1 MCQVGVEE
9 NCTTQWPPPRIG
21 PRVAGKRWS
30 WGGAIP
36 QLCIQCKTP
45 RVDIIVFFPYRA
57 DVATREKI
65 LETAVKLFSSHG
77 YADTSLAQVARAAR
91 VSKALVLWYFESK
104 EQLFRA
110 ALQHFLA
117 PYEIDDHVLDGLD
130 ERQQVEKLID
140 DYYDFIAEHLYSVRF
155 VLGQVVGGDENSQE
169 LVVRAR
175 ELHVIYRGL
184 LTTILERGQKK
195 KLFSLNVRPAE
206 DAALIM
212 ATLNGLLIQQLVEQ
226 TENAKAQELLARLK
240 QMMRAQLCQPSL
252 TEKQEAEGEA
262 RLSDRSTLLRTGS

>member
-1 MCQVGVEE
+1 L
-9 NCTTQWPPPRIG
+9 R
-21 PRVAGKRWS
+21 
-30 WGGAIP
+30 
-36 QLCIQCKTP
+36 LQCKTL
-45 RVDIIVFFPYRA
+45 RVDTGAFFPYRA
-57 DVATREKI
+57 DVDTREKI

-184 LTTILERGQKK
+184 LTTILERGQEK
-195 KLFSLNVRPAE
+195 KLFVAAVRPAE

-212 ATLNGLLIQQLVEQ
+212 AALNGLLVQQLVEQ
-226 TENAKAQELLARLK
+226 TESSKAQELLTRLK
-240 QMMRAQLCQPSL
+240 QTIRRQLCQQTRVPRMEDSE
-252 TEKQEAEGEA
+252 TAEPNTTP
-262 RLSDRSTLLRTGS
+262 STLLRTGS

>member
-1 MCQVGVEE
+1 M
-9 NCTTQWPPPRIG
+9 
-21 PRVAGKRWS
+21 
-30 WGGAIP
+30 
-36 QLCIQCKTP
+36 
-45 RVDIIVFFPYRA
+45 D
-57 DVATREKI
+57 TREKI

-117 PYEIDDHVLDGLD
+117 PYAIDDHALDGLD

-155 VLGQVVGGDENSQE
+155 VLGQIVSGDENSQE
-169 LVVRAR
+169 LVARAR

-184 LTTILERGQKK
+184 LTTILERGKENGV
-195 KLFSLNVRPAE
+195 FAPSVHPAE
-206 DAALIM
+206 DATLMM
-212 ATLNGLLIQQLVEQ
+212 ATLNGLLLQQLVDQ
-226 TENAKAQELLARLK
+226 TTAEKARDLLARWRRLTD
-240 QMMRAQLCQPSL
+240 RQLYYQRTALESKTENETIPPSAKRTTL
-252 TEKQEAEGEA
+252 A
-262 RLSDRSTLLRTGS
+262 RMER

>member
-1 MCQVGVEE
+1 MRFFSYRTE
-9 NCTTQWPPPRIG
+9 
-21 PRVAGKRWS
+21 
-30 WGGAIP
+30 
-36 QLCIQCKTP
+36 
-45 RVDIIVFFPYRA
+45 VD
-57 DVATREKI
+57 TREKI

-77 YADTSLAQVARAAR
+77 YADTSLAQVARAAG

-117 PYEIDDHVLDGLD
+117 PYEIDDHVLEGLD
-130 ERQQVEKLID
+130 ERRQVEKLID

-169 LVVRAR
+169 LVTRAR
-175 ELHVIYRGL
+175 ELHRLYGGL
-184 LTTILERGQKK
+184 LTSILERGRSTQV
-195 KLFSLNVRPAE
+195 FRAEVRPAE

-226 TENAKAQELLARLK
+226 GNTVKVRELLTRLK
-240 QMMRAQLCQPSL
+240 NMIRAHLCQLPV
-252 TEKQEAEGEA
+252 GEA
-262 RLSDRSTLLRTGS
+262 LSGEDSSQRKASETAMQHVGN